1 MAGAGD
7 WEVPEG
13 SQQQP
18 ITIDDDVDLP
28 QSAVGAEVREI
39 VDRVQHCGAR
49 PVKAEEDDED
59 LPSEDPWA
67 EDEANYDKANEAIE
81 AIDLTAEESEPEREK
96 VSVGTGGHCK
106 HWKKGIRNP
115 CCCGTH
121 YNVPEASTPDVDFK
135 VMQLVELKEAIIVGR
150 YQAEFME
157 VRQIFYPYE
166 KGNAFIRG
174 FPFARTRNL
183 DGRIDPRKNEVCA
196 LLEIDT
202 NDDRPSDIQA
212 LVETPLDNIKAVRI
226 LHKTN
231 KIFPEC
237 RFDPV
242 SYLTKEDREA
252 RAPLTCRWV
261 MIQTYP
267 DARYR
272 RAQRAVG
279 GEELRHYNESDV
291 VKDRHRISDDERL
304 TTWRKGYEKVPGG
317 SYIPKSSQKT
327 KIEPNPETTAE
338 TKRLPGQKYSA
349 VDIFSGAGG
358 FSKGAE
364 MAGFKI
370 LTACDHWSHCCETYR
385 ENFPDTDLHEEN
397 VHDFIR
403 DTNTDLTT
411 ERQPVDFVH
420 LSPPCQFYSPAHTCP
435 GKNDEANIATL
446 FACEYIILI
455 YRPRLFTVE
464 QTFGLSQDRHSS
476 YFNAFI
482 QGFTRH
488 GYSVKWKVIHL
499 VEFGLPQT
507 RKRLFMMGAAPG
519 EALPDWPAPTHGKEP
534 TATQKPLVS
543 AAQAC
548 SRLVEGVNLHDV
560 AGARPV
566 ARIPWDGD
574 KPLERT
580 ITTSGGQCY
589 HWSGERELTLA
600 EFAALQGF
608 PRNFVFCSKCIKKQ
622 IGNAFPPVVVKA
634 FMKRI
639 REHLEEVDGVRRL
652 PEPGLVIDLG
662 DGDDDDDD
670 DDDKDDEDIEND
682 DNDVANDDDYQSL
695 FQWVINFDVEPFLQG
710 STGKY
715 DEKEANTTA
724 KRGSQHRSQV
734 QHHDLIEDEA
744 IAAAN
749 RDSQEEEPQSRPDEA
764 SQDHPVTPPN
774 ETRHLSFSDMPNAAI
789 KPQATWGAAIHTSKA
804 FKQATVEAASA
815 AADRRKSSADSVT
828 YVGESS
834 RAGSSRQLPLVVE
847 DTEAEDTEAEAES
860 ADAEGT
866 SHSPSPSLS
875 DRQSTGPVPSA
886 LQNSV
891 ILPRARPSASH
902 NDPTLDEAPS
912 LGREDALDFP
922 GGAGPGCR
930 RLAFGEPGEGSSSS
944 SSSSGSSSG
953 SSGRGGCIDNG
964 NGHRSFHGADHQ
976 AGALRVHD
984 SEERVEQVDLTFEM
998 SLEDR
1003 EQEGNN
1009 HKGEVKGKEAVRNF
1023 KQYDDGQDNA
1033 APKGSKGKVKRMRN
1047 VE

>member
-1 MAGAGD
+1 MVGAGD

-39 VDRVQHCGAR
+39 VGRVQHCGAR
-49 PVKAEEDDED
+49 PIKAEEDDED

-96 VSVGTGGHCK
+96 VSIGTGGHCK

-115 CCCGTH
+115 CRCGTH
-121 YNVPEASTPDVDFK
+121 YNVPEASTSDVDFK
-135 VMQLVELKEAIIVGR
+135 VMQFVELKEATIVGR

-166 KGNAFIRG
+166 KGNAFVRG

-196 LLEIDT
+196 LVEIDT

-212 LVETPLDNIKAVRI
+212 LVEIPLDSIKAVRI

-304 TTWRKGYEKVPGG
+304 TTWRKGYEKVSGG

-327 KIEPNPETTAE
+327 KVEPTAETTAE
-338 TKRLPGQKYSA
+338 TKLLPGQKYSA

-403 DTNTDLTT
+403 DTNTDLTI
-411 ERQPVDFVH
+411 ERRPVDFVH

-519 EALPDWPAPTHGKEP
+519 ETLPDWPAPTHSKEP
-534 TATQKPLVS
+534 TGAQKPLVS

-608 PRNFVFCSKCIKKQ
+608 PRSFVFCSKCIKKQ

-639 REHLEEVDGVRRL
+639 R
-652 PEPGLVIDLG
+652 
-662 DGDDDDDD
+662 
-670 DDDKDDEDIEND
+670 
-682 DNDVANDDDYQSL
+682 
-695 FQWVINFDVEPFLQG
+695 
-710 STGKY
+710 KY
-715 DEKEANTTA
+715 DEKEAKTTA
-724 KRGSQHRSQV
+724 KRESQHRSQV
-734 QHHDLIEDEA
+734 QPHDLTEDEA
-744 IAAAN
+744 IAAAI
-749 RDSQEEEPQSRPDEA
+749 RDSQKKEYQLQSDEA
-764 SQDHPVTPPN
+764 SQDHPVTALE
-774 ETRHLSFSDMPNAAI
+774 ETRHLSFRDMPNTAT
-789 KPQATWGAAIHTSKA
+789 KPTWNAVIHNSKA
-804 FKQATVEAASA
+804 FKQATIEAAA
-815 AADRRKSSADSVT
+815 AAAANRRKSSADSIT
-828 YVGESS
+828 YVGQSS

-847 DTEAEDTEAEAES
+847 DTEAEAKAES
-860 ADAEGT
+860 TDTDGT
-866 SHSPSPSLS
+866 NHSPSLF
-875 DRQSTGPVPSA
+875 DRQFTGPVPSA
-886 LQNSV
+886 LRDRG

-902 NDPTLDEAPS
+902 NNPTLGESPS
-912 LGREDALDFP
+912 LSREDAFGFP
-922 GGAGPGCR
+922 GGAGPGYR

-944 SSSSGSSSG
+944 SGG

-964 NGHRSFHGADHQ
+964 NDYTSLHGGDHQ

-984 SEERVEQVDLTFEM
+984 SEDCVEQVDFTFEM
-998 SLEDR
+998 SLEDHEEER
-1003 EQEGNN
+1003 NN
-1009 HKGEVKGKEAVRNF
+1009 RKDKGKAKEAIRNF
-1023 KQYDDGQDNA
+1023 KQYDDGQDNE
-1033 APKGSKGKVKRMRN
+1033 APKGSKDGVKRMRN
-1047 VE
+1047 GE